1 MRRIFGA
8 IVGLIILILIGAWLW
23 LRGPDIPFEALEA
36 KYAQADS
43 HFVDLPGGYH
53 AHYREDGDPGA
64 PLLVLLHGFADS
76 FTTWDSWVQ
85 QLKPQ
90 FHVIS
95 LDFPGHGLTRAPA
108 GAELSGDKL
117 ADFVDAFAAK
127 LKLPKFAVAGN
138 SMGGGAAWELAV
150 RHPDRVNTLILV
162 DAAGFANDKPGKQ
175 PWGFVI
181 LRYRLGRTI
190 LSKIDNRPLIE
201 QGLKADV
208 YDKSLITPFV
218 VDRFAEFQRAPGH
231 REILMNVNMGARAAS
246 TAALLS
252 SIKVPT
258 LILWGESDPLIE
270 PNAAKKFAAA
280 ISGSK
285 LITYPEV
292 GHLPQLEIPR
302 RSAAD
307 AAEFLK
313 ANQAAAPR
321 ASSLPQPGRPQSS
334 G

>member
-1 MRRIFGA
+1 MRRIFGV
-8 IVGLIILILIGAWLW
+8 ILGLLVLVLIGAWLK
-23 LRGPDIPFEALEA
+23 LRGPDIPFETLEA

-43 HFVDLPGGYH
+43 HFIDLRGGYH
-53 AHYREDGDPGA
+53 VHYRENGDPNA

-76 FTTWDSWVQ
+76 FTTWDGWVRE
-85 QLKPQ
+85 LKPQ
-90 FHVIS
+90 FHIIS

-108 GAELSGDKL
+108 GSSISGDNL

-127 LKLPKFAVAGN
+127 LALPKFAVAGN

-150 RHPDRVNTLILV
+150 RHPDRVNALILV
-162 DAAGFANDKPGKQ
+162 DAAGFANDKPGNPPLAFK
-175 PWGFVI
+175 I
-181 LRYRLGRTI
+181 LRYRLGRI
-190 LSKIDNRPLIE
+190 VLSKIDNRPLIE
-201 QGLKADV
+201 QGLRGDV
-208 YDKSLITPFV
+208 YDKSLITPFIV
-218 VDRFAEFQRAPGH
+218 GRFAEFQRAPGH
-231 REILMNVNMGARAAS
+231 REILMGLNMGARAGS
-246 TAALLS
+246 TAELLS
-252 SIKVPT
+252 TIKVPT

-292 GHLPQLEIPR
+292 GHLPQLEIPQ

-307 AAEFLK
+307 VAVFLK

-321 ASSLPQPGRPQSS
+321 AE
-334 G
+334 